1 MKKLLF
7 LIPIL
12 FFTVFMTDAQAQF
25 EIGASYEVRDESP
38 KNGFGVRV
46 EKGIFEK
53 FPLVNLRM
61 RAHFSYFSESN
72 NISGGNVSY
81 STDLTSYDFGLALT
95 GGVPIGL
102 IEPYAG
108 LGLGSESFDL
118 EVKDLQGVG
127 ADIQAGDE
135 NNIYWN
141 TFIGARVTIIPLLKP
156 FVEYRYSNYKLS
168 SPDLSDSQ
176 NGRIMF
182 GVYLSF

>member
-1 MKKLLF
+1 MKKLLL

-12 FFTVFMTDAQAQF
+12 FILTFLTEAQAQI
-25 EIGASYEVRDESP
+25 EIGASYELRSEEP
-38 KNGFGVRV
+38 KNGFGIRL
-46 EKGIFEK
+46 EKGILEK
-53 FPLVNLRM
+53 LPLIKLRT
-61 RAHFSYFSESN
+61 RLHFSYFNEEISV
-72 NISGGNVSY
+72 SGGGQTF
-81 STDLTSYDFGLALT
+81 STDLTSYDFGIALS

-108 LGLGSESFDL
+108 LGLGSETLDL
-118 EVKDLQGVG
+118 SNDDFQNV
-127 ADIQAGDE
+127 GDE
-135 NNIYWN
+135 SNIYWN

-168 SPDLSDSQ
+168 SPDFSDDQ